1 MKQELTQHN
10 NNKTLAALRALG
22 KNIDYTVAEL
32 AADKGMVV
40 FINGVPVIPFITV
53 NRKVTAES
61 VIKPVDG
68 NV

>member
-1 MKQELTQHN
+1 MKQELTQQN

-40 FINGVPVIPFITV
+40 FINGVPVIPFITT
-53 NRKVTAES
+53 NRKDAAES
-61 VIKPVDG
+61 VIKPVEG
-68 NV
+68 KV